1 MRFDS
6 ETPAA
11 RHRETISVTELNAL
25 ARRALESAIPLH
37 WVAGEI
43 SNLTRAASGHIYFTL
58 KDEQAQVRCTLWRSK
73 AQLLPFQLAH
83 GQKVEVRALPTLYE
97 ARGDYQLSVETVRRA
112 GVGNLFEAFV
122 QLRDRLE
129 REGLFSTDGK
139 RPLPTYPRGLGLVTS
154 LQAAALKDVLAAI
167 RRRAPHLAVTIY
179 PAQVQGQE
187 APGALRKAIE
197 TAGSRA
203 VQDGIEVLLLV
214 RGGGSLE
221 DLWSFN
227 DEALARAI
235 RACPVPVI
243 SGVGHE
249 TDFTIADFVA
259 DLRAATPTA
268 AAELATAGYHA
279 IAQRLDQL
287 AARLGRAIARRLE
300 NAAQR
305 LDRTAIHLVHPR
317 ECLVRAGDRLENLS
331 ARLHRAADAGMERR
345 ARMLDNLRTRLTAR
359 RPDARLMKDHLGQL
373 DARMARA
380 AAQLLRRRQERIDAI
395 GSSLAHLNPASV
407 LARGYGIVRDANG
420 KVIRDAALVGPG
432 EALEVRVSRGHLEAI
447 VTASHPASGSEK
459 S

>member
-11 RHRETISVTELNAL
+11 RHRETISVSELNAL

-43 SNLTRAASGHIYFTL
+43 SNLTRAASGHVYFTL

-129 REGLFSTDGK
+129 REGLFSTDDK
-139 RPLPTYPRGLGLVTS
+139 RPLPTYPRAWGLSLHRRRRPQGRAGSHSPASATS
-154 LQAAALKDVLAAI
+154 RGDDLSGPGTGSGRRQARCARRSRPQAAGPCRMASRCCCWCAAGAVS
-167 RRRAPHLAVTIY
+167 RTCGPSMTKPRPAPS
-179 PAQVQGQE
+179 
-187 APGALRKAIE
+187 AP
-197 TAGSRA
+197 
-203 VQDGIEVLLLV
+203 
-214 RGGGSLE
+214 
-221 DLWSFN
+221 
-227 DEALARAI
+227 
-235 RACPVPVI
+235 CPVPVI

-287 AARLGRAIARRLE
+287 AARLG
-300 NAAQR
+300 
-305 LDRTAIHLVHPR
+305 VPW
-317 ECLVRAGDRLENLS
+317 RAGSKTQRNASIAPRSISFIPVNVWFAQEIAS
-331 ARLHRAADAGMERR
+331 
-345 ARMLDNLRTRLTAR
+345 RT
-359 RPDARLMKDHLGQL
+359 
-373 DARMARA
+373 
-380 AAQLLRRRQERIDAI
+380 
-395 GSSLAHLNPASV
+395 
-407 LARGYGIVRDANG
+407 
-420 KVIRDAALVGPG
+420 
-432 EALEVRVSRGHLEAI
+432 
-447 VTASHPASGSEK
+447 
-459 S
+459 